1 MIFHSTG
8 MCVPASPGVFL
19 PVSLLIVL
27 TVLINVLH
35 VPVQYCNGELMGSAV
50 TRFRGLYT

>member
-8 MCVPASPGVFL
+8 MCVPAPPGVFL

-35 VPVQYCNGELMGSAV
+35 VPVQYCNGE
-50 TRFRGLYT
+50 FW